1 MIKRYVLTMNWKN
14 SRSQYGLVA
23 IILHWFS
30 AIMIIGLLI
39 LGIYMV
45 ELNYYHP
52 LYHKAPDVHRSMGI
66 LVAGILL
73 IRFFWR
79 LANPRPAPYG
89 SSWEKHLGCLAHR
102 LFYVFLFII
111 IISGYLIS
119 TADGKPISVFDW
131 VQIPASITS
140 LEQQED
146 QAGLVHKIVAY
157 LLILFTLLHTA
168 ASLKHHF
175 IDKDPTLLRMLGLK
189 IK

>member
-1 MIKRYVLTMNWKN
+1 MNWKN
-14 SRSQYGLVA
+14 SHYQYGLVA
-23 IILHWFS
+23 IILHWLS
-30 AIMIIGLLI
+30 AIMIISLFI
-39 LGIYMV
+39 LGVYMV
-45 ELNYYHP
+45 ELDYYHP
-52 LYHKAPDVHRSMGI
+52 LYHQAPDVHRSLGMLAAAM
-66 LVAGILL
+66 LVF
-73 IRFFWR
+73 RFIWQ
-79 LANPRPAPYG
+79 LANPQPAPYG
-89 SSWEKHLGCLAHR
+89 SALEKKIGRLVHR
-102 LFYVFLFII
+102 LFYLLLFII